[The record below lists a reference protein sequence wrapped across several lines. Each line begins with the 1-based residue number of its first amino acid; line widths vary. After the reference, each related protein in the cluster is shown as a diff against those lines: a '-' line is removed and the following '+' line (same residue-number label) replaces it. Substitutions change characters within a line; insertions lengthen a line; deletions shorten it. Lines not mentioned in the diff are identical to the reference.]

1 MPLLQPRFS
10 EEEML
15 PIIVKDIAENLRAWI
30 LFAIVSAA
38 ASLLCT
44 GQMHSQIASG
54 FTQAITLGSGLI
66 FAHGVVFAERR
77 RRHLVF
83 LRGLPISDSAI
94 VGGKFISVLLLTY
107 SLAAVPYLTGLF
119 FSIQSP
125 PSLSVLGLS
134 LSTLYTSLV
143 LGLYICF
150 RHPALPFIPLY
161 GSTLVILWSDAE
173 LSQLQ
178 SLGTDTA
185 AVLSLAASILVYRSA
200 VFVFKMKELDF

>member
-1 MPLLQPRFS
+1 MLLLQPGFN

-15 PIIVKDIAENLRAWI
+15 PIVVKDIAENLRAWI
-30 LFAIVSAA
+30 LFVIVSAA
-38 ASLLCT
+38 ASVLCT
-44 GQMHSQIASG
+44 SQMHSQIARG

-83 LRGLPISDSAI
+83 LRGLPVSESAI
-94 VGGKFISVLLLTY
+94 VGGKFVSVLLLTY

-119 FSIQSP
+119 FSLQSP
-125 PSLSVLGLS
+125 PSLTVLGLS

-150 RHPALPFIPLY
+150 RNPALPFIPLY
-161 GSTLVILWSDAE
+161 GSTLVILWTDAD

-178 SLGTDTA
+178 SIGPGHA
-185 AVLSLAASILVYRSA
+185 ALLSMAASILVYRLT
-200 VFVFKMKELDF
+200 VLVFKMKELDF